1 MNPPQ
6 EQNRLVTLLK
16 ARSEFEANILVAQ
29 LEDEG
34 IEAFAFSAVHG
45 ALPFGSKAF
54 QIPVQV
60 RESDLAAAKQFLR
73 ERATRSETLDWEDVE
88 VGEREDEL
96 PLRTPGR
103 MSGSAKAAFI
113 IACALLA
120 LGVIG
125 AIMVIVR

>member
-6 EQNRLVTLLK
+6 EHDRLVTLLK
-16 ARSEFEANILVAQ
+16 ARSEFEASILVAQ
-29 LEDEG
+29 LDDEG

-60 RESDLAAAKQFLR
+60 RESDLTAAKEFLR

-88 VGEREDEL
+88 VGEREDAL
-96 PLRTPGR
+96 PLRTPGK
-103 MSGSAKAAFI
+103 MSGPAKAAFI
-113 IACALLA
+113 IACVLVA

-125 AIMVIVR
+125 AIMAILR